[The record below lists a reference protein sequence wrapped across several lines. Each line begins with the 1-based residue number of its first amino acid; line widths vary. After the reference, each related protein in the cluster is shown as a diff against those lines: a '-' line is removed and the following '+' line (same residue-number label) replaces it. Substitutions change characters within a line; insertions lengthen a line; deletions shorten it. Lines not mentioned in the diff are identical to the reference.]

1 MKGRPTSEQFQK
13 QLEDMVNTLRSEIV
27 RGHYAA
33 GEYLPSEKM
42 LAARFGLG
50 NVSVRKGLDQ
60 LVEEALIEKIP
71 RVGNRVRIKRTKG
84 EPVSLT
90 VSCSDVT
97 VRNLEL
103 SRLLDEFHKQ
113 YPWIRADYKI
123 ATAES
128 TEGDVITLD
137 NYQFRRLVETEG
149 LPALEPLDAQP
160 DIYHGLFKPFLVRGR
175 LYMQPI
181 VFSPVVLCYNKAH
194 FRECG
199 LPIPDGGWT
208 WDDLAGSAEKLS
220 EVKGRYGFCFHVP
233 DMNRWPLFLLLGGGR
248 FEWDGPRLKPIRG
261 TALMEGIRLCR
272 NLIQNRKA
280 FPLYLSQ
287 NNYDI
292 SQMFSEGKISMILT
306 TYLGLNRWKRT
317 ELDYDITPVPRLDS
331 PRTLSI
337 CLGAGVSTGT
347 RYPEE
352 ARLLASFFTSPIA
365 QRFIQKQTMSIPSS
379 RLLPVRITDDA
390 IRRPERYPMFR
401 EMMFSLRT
409 HHDLN
414 VPATAFP
421 VLFNQI
427 KAYWADLIDE
437 EELCAR
443 LESIRFDANPNMTDE
458 EGREVER

>member
-27 RGHYAA
+27 RGRYAA
-33 GEYLPSEKM
+33 GECLPSEKL

-50 NVSVRKGLDQ
+50 NVSVRKGLEQ
-60 LVEEALIEKIP
+60 LVEEELIEKIP
-71 RVGNRVRIKRTKG
+71 RVGNRVRIKRTKR

-90 VSCSDVT
+90 ISCNDVT

-103 SRLLDEFHKQ
+103 PRLLDEFHKQ
-113 YPWIRADYKI
+113 YPWIQVDYKI
-123 ATAES
+123 TSAQS
-128 TEGDVITLD
+128 MDGDVITMD
-137 NYQFRRLVETEG
+137 NFQFQSWIETG
-149 LPALEPLDAQP
+149 APPALEPLEPPP
-160 DIYHGLFKPFLVRGR
+160 DLYPGLFGQFMLRDR
-175 LYMQPI
+175 LYLQPI
-181 VFSPVVLCYNKAH
+181 VFSPVVLCYNKTH

-199 LPIPDGGWT
+199 LYIPDGSWT
-208 WDDLAGSAEKLS
+208 WDDLAESAEKLS

-233 DMNRWPLFLLLGGGR
+233 DLNRWPLFLLLGGGR
-248 FEWDGPRLKPIRG
+248 FDWDGARLKPIRG
-261 TALMEGIRLCR
+261 TPLLEGLRLCR

-287 NNYDI
+287 DNYDI
-292 SQMFSEGKISMILT
+292 SQMFAEGKISMILT

-317 ELDYDITPVPRLDS
+317 ELDYDIAPVPFIGS

-337 CLGAGVSTGT
+337 CLGVGVSTET

-352 ARLLASFFTSPIA
+352 ARLLAGFFTSPIA
-365 QRFIQKQTMSIPSS
+365 QRFIQKHTMSIPSS
-379 RLLPVRITDDA
+379 RSLPVRVTDDA

-401 EMMFSLRT
+401 DMMFSLRT
-409 HHDLN
+409 HRDLN
-414 VPATAFP
+414 VPAAALRI
-421 VLFNQI
+421 LFNPI

-443 LESIRFDANPNMTDE
+443 LESISFDTNTSTTD
-458 EGREVER
+458 GI